1 MYSAFFVAWCQLTH
15 NKVKLAVAA
24 AGVVV
29 AVMLMLVQLG
39 IRRGAMDNSVA
50 VARRVTADLVI
61 VSPRTKTIFAS
72 AQFPRRLLYRV
83 GSDPDVLAISEMYM
97 GQGRLR
103 NPWNKLEFP
112 VSLYGVDPSAGM
124 MELPGIER
132 FTEELNDLDRLLY
145 DGMSRTNYGPI
156 KQYLAENGSL
166 DVEVNLRKVRLIDSI
181 DVGISINTDGNLFTS
196 PVNFLRLFPDRK
208 PGSVDMGLIRLRPGT
223 DTQAARASLR
233 QYVGTE
239 AKILTREELVAAEI
253 VFIRENAPI
262 DFIFGMGAAVGF
274 FIGFVVVYQI
284 LYTEVTNHLPQ
295 YATMKAMGFSDRYLL
310 QVVLS
315 QSVILAFLGYLPGF
329 VLALGLYR
337 VATKAIQMQFSM
349 TVERALFVFALTIVM
364 CGLSAMIAIR
374 KVRTADP
381 ADVF

>member
-1 MYSAFFVAWCQLTH
+1 V
-15 NKVKLAVAA
+15 
-24 AGVVV
+24 
-29 AVMLMLVQLG
+29 
-39 IRRGAMDNSVA
+39 
-50 VARRVTADLVI
+50 DL
-61 VSPRTKTIFAS
+61 
-72 AQFPRRLLYRV
+72 
-83 GSDPDVLAISEMYM
+83 
-97 GQGRLR
+97 
-103 NPWNKLEFP
+103 
-112 VSLYGVDPSAGM
+112 
-124 MELPGIER
+124 
-132 FTEELNDLDRLLY
+132 
-145 DGMSRTNYGPI
+145 
-156 KQYLAENGSL
+156 
-166 DVEVNLRKVRLIDSI
+166 
-181 DVGISINTDGNLFTS
+181 
-196 PVNFLRLFPDRK
+196 
-208 PGSVDMGLIRLRPGT
+208 GLIRLRPGA
-223 DTQAARASLR
+223 DAQAVRASLR

-239 AKILTREELVAAEI
+239 AKVLTREELVAAEI

-315 QSVILAFLGYLPGF
+315 QSVILALLGYLPGF

-349 TVERALFVFALTIVM
+349 TVERAVFVFVLTIVM

>member
-1 MYSAFFVAWCQLTH
+1 MSSAFFVAWCQLSYH
-15 NKVKLAVAA
+15 KVKLAVAA

-39 IRRGAMDNSVA
+39 IRQGALDNSVA
-50 VARRVTADLVI
+50 VARRVTADLVV

-72 AQFPRRLLYRV
+72 AQFPRRLLYRL
-83 GSDPDVLAISEMYM
+83 GSAPEVEAISEMYM

-112 VSLYGVDPSAGM
+112 VSLYGLDPGAKM
-124 MELPGIER
+124 MKLPGVER
-132 FTEELNDLDRLLY
+132 YEEELNDIDRLLF
-145 DGMSRTNYGPI
+145 DGLSRSNYGPV
-156 KQYLAENGSL
+156 KLYLADHDSL
-166 DVEVNLRKVRLIDSI
+166 DVEVNLRKIRLIDSI
-181 DVGISINTDGNLFTS
+181 DVGISINTDGNLFTT
-196 PVNFLRLFPDRK
+196 PANFLRLNPERK
-208 PGSVDMGLIRLRPGT
+208 PGSVDLGLIRLKPGA
-223 DTQAARASLR
+223 DAIRVRDSLR

-239 AKILTREELVAAEI
+239 ARVLTREELVAAEI

-295 YATMKAMGFSDRYLL
+295 YATLKAMGFSDRYLL
-310 QVVLS
+310 YVVLN
-315 QSVILAFLGYLPGF
+315 QSVILAMLGYFPGF

-337 VATKAIQMQFSM
+337 IATNAIQMQFSM
-349 TVERALFVFALTIVM
+349 TAERAISVFLLTVIM
-364 CGLSAMIAIR
+364 CGMSAMIAIR

>member
-1 MYSAFFVAWCQLTH
+1 MSSAFFVAWCQLTY

-39 IRRGAMDNSVA
+39 IRQGALDNSVA
-50 VARRVTADLVI
+50 VARRVTADLVV

-72 AQFPRRLLYRV
+72 AQFPRRLLYRL
-83 GSDPDVLAISEMYM
+83 GSNPDVLAISEMYM

-112 VSLYGVDPSAGM
+112 VSLYGLDPGAKM
-124 MELPGIER
+124 MNLPGIER
-132 FTEELNDLDRLLY
+132 YEEQLHDIDRLLF
-145 DGMSRTNYGPI
+145 DGLSRSNYGPI
-156 KQYLAENGSL
+156 RQYLSEHDTL

-181 DVGISINTDGNLFTS
+181 EVGISINTDGNVFTT
-196 PVNFLRLFPDRK
+196 PANFLRLFPDRK
-208 PGSVDMGLIRLRPGT
+208 PGSVDLGFVRLKPGT
-223 DTQAARASLR
+223 DALAMRESLR
-233 QYVGTE
+233 QYVGKE
-239 AKILTREELVAAEI
+239 AKILTRDELIAAEI

-295 YATMKAMGFSDRYLL
+295 YATMKAMGFNDRYLL
-310 QVVLS
+310 VVVLS
-315 QSVILAFLGYLPGF
+315 QSLILALLGYLPGF

-337 VATKAIQMQFSM
+337 VATNAIQMQFSM
-349 TVERALFVFALTIVM
+349 TVERAVFVFLLTIAM